1 MVYTSF
7 VLGAET
13 SGQVREIYKF
23 IMTYFGQ
30 FLNDLNKM
38 TVLNV
43 QSSTMTDHN
52 EGGAELLDLID
63 EKIFEY
69 M

>member
-13 SGQVREIYKF
+13 SGQVRKIYKF

-43 QSSTMTDHN
+43 QSSAMTDHN
-52 EGGAELLDLID
+52 EGGAKLLDLID